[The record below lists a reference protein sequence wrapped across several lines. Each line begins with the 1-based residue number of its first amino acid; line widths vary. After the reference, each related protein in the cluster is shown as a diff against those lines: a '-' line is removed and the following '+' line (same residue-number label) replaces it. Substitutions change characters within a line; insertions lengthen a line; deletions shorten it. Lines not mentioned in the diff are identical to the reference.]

1 MRTADEPYLPVAQTV
16 YRVQTSLL
24 PTPDP
29 EVHRA
34 VVVLAAPATTTGTV
48 AVVAR
53 SSADGFGV
61 EHGADPHLG
70 LSSPGTFS
78 RRLPVQAQ
86 LWTSSLATPL
96 GRLDDATFDAVV
108 DRFGS

>member
-16 YRVQTSLL
+16 YWVETSLL
-24 PTPDP
+24 PAPDP
-29 EVHRA
+29 ETHRA
-34 VVVLAAPATTTGTV
+34 VVVLAAPAAATGTV

-53 SSADGFGV
+53 SSAEGFGV
-61 EHGADPHLG
+61 EHGPDPRLG

-78 RRLPVQAQ
+78 RRLPVQAP
-86 LWTSSLATPL
+86 LWTRSVATPL
-96 GRLDDATFDAVV
+96 GRLDDATFAAVV